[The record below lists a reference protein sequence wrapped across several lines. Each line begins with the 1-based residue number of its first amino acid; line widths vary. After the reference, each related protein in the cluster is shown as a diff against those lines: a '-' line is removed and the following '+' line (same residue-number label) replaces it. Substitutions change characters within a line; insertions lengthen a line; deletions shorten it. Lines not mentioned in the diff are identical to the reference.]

1 MPSLPT
7 ATTTLTT
14 TAGAPATGDDLLV
27 VIGCAASNT
36 GTPIIYSSAAA
47 MYAAHGYC
55 EAVEYAAQHIR
66 DTRKPIMFVPVPIV
80 TEGEVVAASEDTA
93 GNTNTCVTT
102 LTEGAGGC
110 LHEHDGVLT
119 VIQGGT
125 IGTDQIIL
133 GLSLDGG
140 RTAKRVRLGTGNSYV
155 IPYVG
160 VTIAFAAGDLTAG
173 ETIHTWHATSPKW
186 NSAGIVAARN
196 ALAAQQV
203 LARTW
208 LVLGTVTDAT
218 TGGYVVT
225 AANAYASSNERFIV
239 ARVDVADHVEED
251 TTLALWEAGLADTYE
266 TIASEQRVNLGAG
279 RARVQSAFSGWL
291 YRRGFSWHAS
301 IREYQHDVHVTTWW
315 KKLGPLAGVT
325 ITDEDGQSVEHDERT
340 GTSLLPYSFSCLR
353 TYSNSNGVFV
363 AMDLTREDENDPLA
377 YHHNMNVANVAQ
389 TVVQRV
395 TENFIGQTPLLSGD
409 GKTLDKDDRAALA
422 DEVNEALS
430 QALLSDLKG
439 EGRRASGVKY
449 TPATDDDLSVPG
461 ATLNSETELNL
472 RGTIVNIVNK
482 VKVG

>member
-27 VIGCAASNT
+27 VIGCAATAT
-36 GTPIIYSSAAA
+36 GTPIIYSSAAS

-66 DTRKPIMFVPVPIV
+66 DTRRPVMFMPIPIV
-80 TEGEVVAASEDTA
+80 TDGEVVAASEDVT
-93 GNTNTCVTT
+93 GNTGTCDTT
-102 LTEGAGGC
+102 LTEGASGC

-125 IGTDQIIL
+125 IGSDQIIL

-140 RTAKRVRLGTGNSYV
+140 RTTKRVRLGTGNSYV

-160 VTIAFAAGDLTAG
+160 VTIAFDAGTLFAGD
-173 ETIHTWHATSPKW
+173 TIHTWHATSPKW
-186 NSAGIVAARN
+186 DSAGMVAART

-203 LARTW
+203 LARGW
-208 LVLGTVTDAT
+208 LVLGTVTDDT
-218 TGGYVVT
+218 TAGYVVT
-225 AANAYASSNERFIV
+225 AANAYETSNERFVV

-251 TTLALWEAGLADTYE
+251 TTLALWEAGLPATYE
-266 TIASEQRVNLGAG
+266 DVVSEPRVNFGAG
-279 RARVQSAFSGWL
+279 RGRVQSAFSGWL
-291 YRRGFSWHAS
+291 YRRGASWHAS
-301 IREYQHDVHVTTWW
+301 IREYQHDVHITTWW
-315 KKLGPLAGVT
+315 KQNGPLSGVS
-325 ITDEDGQSVEHDERT
+325 ISDENGASVEHDERT
-340 GTSLLPYSFSCLR
+340 GTALLPYSFTVLR

-363 AMDLTREDENDPLA
+363 AMDLTREDENDPLS
-377 YHHNMNVANVAQ
+377 YHHNMSVANIAQ

-395 TENFIGQTPLLSGD
+395 TENFIGQTPLLSDD
-409 GKTLDKDDRAALA
+409 GTLDKDDRAALA

-430 QALLSDLKG
+430 QALLSDLRG
-439 EGRRASGVKY
+439 EGRRASSVKY
-449 TPATDDDLSVPG
+449 TPAADDDLSVPG

-482 VKVG
+482 VKVS